1 MLNTTADILKSIF
14 PEIGV
19 SLNSG
24 VLSVYYTTT
33 ENYHDDL
40 SDVVSGD
47 VMISDGDYIR
57 ACKIINKLR
66 ESYPSAILYLDSE
79 NLGATGSKIHYGYFK
94 NMLNEH
100 LIPYTESTEAIQA
113 ETRIVLSVISSPER
127 EGEFMRLHKDGN
139 TIFMSFIYAL
149 RKEEGDNFHTIS
161 DVAHKKTKEWIKVD
175 DLPYRWLYNYTPIRY
190 GNETGLKIVDGE
202 RHLLWNFKEGFN
214 EGDDPTIVNIIS
226 SEVSELI
233 YNVFGEENISS
244 VVFICIPTGIGM
256 PMKITCVDDSRDA
269 QRYSDRFSILS
280 NRICNQLGIV
290 NGMSYVSYKEGKP
303 YFDEEYL
310 KGKNIILFD
319 DVLTRGTTAVRVRDE
334 LNALG
339 ANVLFLV
346 CIAKTK
352 KREVDE
358 KQ

>member
-1 MLNTTADILKSIF
+1 MLNNTADILKSMF

-24 VLSVYYTTT
+24 VLSIYYTTT
-33 ENYHDDL
+33 ENYQDDL
-40 SDVVSGD
+40 SEVVSGN
-47 VMISDGDYIR
+47 VMISDEDYVR

-66 ESYPSAILYLDSE
+66 ESYPSAILYLDDQ
-79 NLGATGSKIHYGYFK
+79 NLGDTGSKMHYGYFK
-94 NMLNEH
+94 KILNDR
-100 LIPYTESTEAIQA
+100 LIPYTESIEAIKA
-113 ETRIVLSVISSPER
+113 ETTIVLSVISSPER
-127 EGEFMRLHKDGN
+127 QDEFLRLHQDEN
-139 TIFMSFIYAL
+139 IVFMSFIYAL
-149 RKEEGDNFHTIS
+149 CKEEGDNFHAIS

-190 GNETGLKIVDGE
+190 ANEAGLKIVDGE
-202 RHLLWNFKEGFN
+202 RRLLWNFKEGFK

-226 SEVSELI
+226 SEVSEVI

-256 PMKITCVDDSRDA
+256 PMKITCVDDFRDA

-303 YFDEEYL
+303 FFDEEHL

-339 ANVLFLV
+339 ANVMFLI

-352 KREVDE
+352 VSAEN
-358 KQ
+358 

>member
-1 MLNTTADILKSIF
+1 MLNNTADILKSVF

-47 VMISDGDYIR
+47 VMISDGDYVR

-100 LIPYTESTEAIQA
+100 LIPYTESLEAIQE
-113 ETRIVLSVISSPER
+113 ETVIVLSVISSPER
-127 EGEFMRLHKDGN
+127 QDEFIRLHQGVN
-139 TIFMSFIYAL
+139 AIFMSFIFAL
-149 RKEEGDNFHTIS
+149 CKEVGGDFQAIS
-161 DVAHKKTKEWIKVD
+161 DAARKKTKEWIKVD

-190 GNETGLKIVDGE
+190 GNEAGLKIVDGE
-202 RHLLWNFKEGFN
+202 RRLLWNFKEGFK

-226 SEVSELI
+226 SEVAEVISS
-233 YNVFGEENISS
+233 VFGGENISP

-256 PMKITCVDDSRDA
+256 PGKVTSLDDCRDA

-280 NRICNQLGIV
+280 NRICEQLGIV
-290 NGMSYVSYKEGKP
+290 NGMSHVTYKEGTP
-303 YFDEEYL
+303 VFDEEFL
-310 KGKNIILFD
+310 RGKNIILFD
-319 DVLTRGTTAVRVRDE
+319 DVLTKGTTAVRVKE
-334 LNALG
+334 KLKEIG
-339 ANVLFLV
+339 ANVLFLI
-346 CIAKTK
+346 CIARTV
-352 KREVDE
+352 R
-358 KQ
+358 

>member
-1 MLNTTADILKSIF
+1 MLNNTADILKSMF

-127 EGEFMRLHKDGN
+127 EGEFLRLHQD
-139 TIFMSFIYAL
+139 
-149 RKEEGDNFHTIS
+149 
-161 DVAHKKTKEWIKVD
+161 
-175 DLPYRWLYNYTPIRY
+175 
-190 GNETGLKIVDGE
+190 
-202 RHLLWNFKEGFN
+202 
-214 EGDDPTIVNIIS
+214 
-226 SEVSELI
+226 
-233 YNVFGEENISS
+233 ENIYTFLERRPNIHHIAHQSNKS
-244 VVFICIPTGIGM
+244 GS
-256 PMKITCVDDSRDA
+256 KIRRRITQIR
-269 QRYSDRFSILS
+269 
-280 NRICNQLGIV
+280 NRIIKHL
-290 NGMSYVSYKEGKP
+290 
-303 YFDEEYL
+303 
-310 KGKNIILFD
+310 
-319 DVLTRGTTAVRVRDE
+319 
-334 LNALG
+334 
-339 ANVLFLV
+339 
-346 CIAKTK
+346 
-352 KREVDE
+352 
-358 KQ
+358 